1 MTFRE
6 LHESGCFVLPNAW
19 DAGSAILLG
28 RLGFPA
34 VASTSAGFAFSL
46 GRPDDAD
53 AVPLEL
59 LLDHLR
65 ALVATGLPVNADFQ
79 NGYAASP
86 EGVAENVTRCVATGV
101 AGLSI
106 EDNAGSSLY
115 DLDLAVERV
124 RAARAAIDATGAPVV
139 FTARCEAHLVGDP
152 SASRTVLERLVAFAE
167 AGADCLY
174 APGLR
179 TTDEIASVVRAV
191 APLPVNVLVTEN
203 GPVRSVAA
211 LADLGVR
218 RSRWGPGWP
227 GSPGARSSGRRGP
240 SPRKARSPTWPAP
253 PPSHTSTPSSAPDPL
268 CLQESFQA
276 LCGLKPACRRRSQAR
291 VGNSLQASAG
301 VKLSA
306 FRAARAG
313 WGGGRG

>member
-1 MTFRE
+1 MSASPVVAAYRD
-6 LHESGCFVLPNAW
+6 LHQSGCFLLPNPW
-19 DAGSAILLG
+19 DAGSARFLET
-28 RLGFPA
+28 LGFRA
-34 VASTSAGFAFSL
+34 LATTSAGMAFSRGL
-46 GRPDDAD
+46 PDRVS
-53 AVPLEL
+53 AVSCEAMLAHVREL
-59 LLDHLR
+59 
-65 ALVATGLPVNADFQ
+65 VEATSLPVNADFQ

-218 RSRWGPGWP
+218 RVSL
-227 GSPGARSSGRRGP
+227 GS
-240 SPRKARSPTWPAP
+240 
-253 PPSHTSTPSSAPDPL
+253 
-268 CLQESFQA
+268 
-276 LCGLKPACRRRSQAR
+276 GLAR
-291 VGNSLQASAG
+291 VAWG
-301 VKLSA
+301 A
-306 FRAARAG
+306 FERAARAIAEEG
-313 WGGGRG
+313 SFAELAGAFPFASLNALFRT

>member
-6 LHESGCFVLPNAW
+6 LHDSGCFVLPNAW
-19 DAGSAILLG
+19 DAGSAVLLG
-28 RLGFPA
+28 RLGFKA

-53 AVPLEL
+53 AVPMEL
-59 LLDHLR
+59 VLDHLR

-79 NGYAASP
+79 NGYAAEPS
-86 EGVAENVTRCVATGV
+86 GVAENVTRCVATGV

-106 EDNAGSSLY
+106 EDNFGDGLY
-115 DLDLAVERV
+115 ETGLAVERV

-152 SASRTVLERLVAFAE
+152 SASQTVLERLVAFAE

-218 RSRWGPGWP
+218 RVSL
-227 GSPGARSSGRRGP
+227 GS
-240 SPRKARSPTWPAP
+240 
-253 PPSHTSTPSSAPDPL
+253 
-268 CLQESFQA
+268 
-276 LCGLKPACRRRSQAR
+276 GLAR
-291 VGNSLQASAG
+291 VAWG
-301 VKLSA
+301 A
-306 FRAARAG
+306 FERAARAIAEDG
-313 WGGGRG
+313 SFADLAGAAPFPHLNALFRT

>member
-1 MTFRE
+1 MSFVD
-6 LHESGCFVLPNAW
+6 LHQSGCFVLPNAW
-19 DAGSAILLG
+19 DAGSAVMLG

-34 VASTSAGFAFSL
+34 VASTSAGLAFSL
-46 GRPDDAD
+46 GRPDAAD

-59 LLDHLR
+59 VLDHLR

-79 NGYAASP
+79 NGYASEP
-86 EGVAENVTRCVATGV
+86 EGVSANVTRCVATGV

-106 EDNAGSSLY
+106 EDNSGDSLY
-115 DLDLAVERV
+115 ETGLAVERV
-124 RAARAAIDATGAPVV
+124 RAARSAIDASGVPVV

-152 SASRTVLERLVAFAE
+152 DAARTVLDRLVAFAE

-179 TTDEIASVVRAV
+179 TTDEIAAVVRAV

-218 RSRWGPGWP
+218 RISL
-227 GSPGARSSGRRGP
+227 GS
-240 SPRKARSPTWPAP
+240 
-253 PPSHTSTPSSAPDPL
+253 
-268 CLQESFQA
+268 
-276 LCGLKPACRRRSQAR
+276 GLAR
-291 VGNSLQASAG
+291 VAWG
-301 VKLSA
+301 A
-306 FRAARAG
+306 FERAARAIAEQG
-313 WGGGRG
+313 SFAELAGATPFAQLNALFRT